1 MAANAPRSAPHQ
13 DPDTTN
19 SVPGMSNMF
28 ALHAAVVVVAA
39 LYFARDVLVPIMLAV
54 LLAFILAPLV
64 VLLRKLR
71 FGRTPSVIIAVLMAL
86 AVFGMIG
93 TVVGVQVA
101 HLGANAPR
109 YAEAIQKKMNAAR
122 STTIEKLQHNLGKIS
137 QRFEQPPRPT
147 PAREGLSHEAATRS
161 TPIPVEVHEPAPS
174 SVQTIQNIL
183 YPVVGPLETTII
195 VLIVAIFV
203 LLQRDDL
210 RDRLIRLFGSSDL
223 HRTTVAL
230 DDAGA
235 RLSRYF
241 LTQLVINAS
250 FGFAIGVGLYFI
262 GIPSPALWGILA
274 GLLRFVPYIG
284 AFLAAVPPLVLGAAV
299 DPGWTMVIA
308 TGLMFVIAEPIMGYV
323 VEPMIYGH
331 STGLS
336 PVAVI
341 VAAIFWTWLWG
352 PIGLIL
358 STPLTLCM
366 VVLGRHVKRLEFID
380 VMLGDRP
387 ALTPVESFYQRM
399 LAGDVEEL
407 VEQAETL
414 LKERSLSSY
423 YDEVAVPGLRL
434 AVVDRR
440 RGVLSGARL
449 AELAESTRAL
459 MEELSDHDDRDPLP
473 NEDDGL
479 VTPLTASPNSAA
491 QPHNNAPAG
500 RTSDIGV
507 DPRLVE
513 EAAVLCVPGPGPIND
528 VVAAMLTQLL
538 RKHGVGAIV
547 SQWTGAPN
555 EEPSARPAFVL
566 LVYADIARGRRGL
579 TALVQQ
585 TRNRLPG
592 THIASGLW
600 RTSGR
605 PSLSGRGHESSDHGH
620 FSTLSEAVSLCLS
633 PTQEK

>member
-1 MAANAPRSAPHQ
+1 
-13 DPDTTN
+13 
-19 SVPGMSNMF
+19 
-28 ALHAAVVVVAA
+28 
-39 LYFARDVLVPIMLAV
+39 
-54 LLAFILAPLV
+54 
-64 VLLRKLR
+64 
-71 FGRTPSVIIAVLMAL
+71 
-86 AVFGMIG
+86 
-93 TVVGVQVA
+93 
-101 HLGANAPR
+101 
-109 YAEAIQKKMNAAR
+109 
-122 STTIEKLQHNLGKIS
+122 
-137 QRFEQPPRPT
+137 
-147 PAREGLSHEAATRS
+147 
-161 TPIPVEVHEPAPS
+161 
-174 SVQTIQNIL
+174 
-183 YPVVGPLETTII
+183 
-195 VLIVAIFV
+195 
-203 LLQRDDL
+203 
-210 RDRLIRLFGSSDL
+210 
-223 HRTTVAL
+223 
-230 DDAGA
+230 
-235 RLSRYF
+235 
-241 LTQLVINAS
+241 
-250 FGFAIGVGLYFI
+250 
-262 GIPSPALWGILA
+262 
-274 GLLRFVPYIG
+274 
-284 AFLAAVPPLVLGAAV
+284 
-299 DPGWTMVIA
+299 
-308 TGLMFVIAEPIMGYV
+308 
-323 VEPMIYGH
+323 
-331 STGLS
+331 
-336 PVAVI
+336 
-341 VAAIFWTWLWG
+341 
-352 PIGLIL
+352 
-358 STPLTLCM
+358 
-366 VVLGRHVKRLEFID
+366 
-380 VMLGDRP
+380 MLGDRP

-479 VTPLTASPNSAA
+479 VTPLTASPNPVA
-491 QPHNNAPAG
+491 QPHNSAPAG